1 MPGSFGEGN
10 RAVGLNEKQQMQ
22 GLNDRFAGYI
32 EKVRQLEL
40 QNRGLE
46 AEIAQLRQRQLSPS
60 RLAVAFGPELGELR
74 QLLRDVERQK
84 AQLQLERERLAED
97 LHLLKGK
104 CEDEARL
111 REQLDVGAQLLRKEG
126 EDGERLKLQLEKK
139 ERALAEEITLRK
151 ATHQN
156 DVAEL
161 LSQLHAS
168 QVTLEP
174 KEFAKADLTA
184 ALREIRAQMEGYTSA
199 NLQHTEEWF
208 RCRFAELSEAA
219 EINNEA
225 LQSRRQEISEYRRLL
240 QSKSIELET
249 VRGTKE
255 SLEKQLSDIEERH
268 DAELMQYQDTI
279 HQMENELKSAKW
291 EMSHHL
297 REYQDLLNVKMA
309 LDVEIASYR
318 KLLEGEETRFGS
330 IAGTFTLPSYTYR
343 QTQSLTHTVYTPTKA
358 KRTPSKAAPQ
368 YKFVEE
374 IISETTKEVDMSDL
388 EDSVLR
394 VISESSGGKPD
405 EGDEDKDEMTTVE
418 ASDEEEAERRSE
430 PNKESM
436 GEGGTESKEGRVE
449 GKGSEKEE
457 APTKEENSPATMLD
471 EEPGCG
477 KENEE
482 HGTAEREATKEE
494 AAESEEAREKESTKM
509 EQSGT
514 SKIIGLAEQQSQI
527 ESESNDEKMSVD
539 RKTDKEDVMVKTES
553 EQQKRAKAEEMNE
566 SVTQTVAQQ
575 AQTEHG
581 DAEEERNGK
590 EQGKEH
596 GHQQKDE
603 LKGPSHKEAC
613 PVEAEDQK
621 QGDKLEQEL
630 QKPKQETK
638 GRVQKPGKES
648 EMQEVKF
655 QSNEAEKTED
665 SEWRETPNGLTK
677 EEIMADVPKEQES
690 KGGKKEK
697 EISTREESEKDKGG
711 SEEGGDKSIGKA
723 EGKVPGNAP
732 ESKSTQSGERSLE
745 AVINGLDIKLEK
757 DEMEGETD
765 KKVTKTLTEIIEKCA
780 EKTTESNEG
789 KLSITSAVKKTV
801 NEVNG
806 REEKTSSSDLNGDSK
821 ENK

>member
-1 MPGSFGEGN
+1 MPVSFGEGS

-46 AEIAQLRQRQLSPS
+46 AEIAQVRQRQLSPS
-60 RLAVAFGPELGELR
+60 RLAVAFEPELR
-74 QLLRDVERQK
+74 QLRQLLQDVERQK
-84 AQLQLERERLAED
+84 AHLQLERERLADD

-111 REQLDVGAQLLRKEG
+111 REQLDVGARLLRKEG
-126 EDGERLKLQLEKK
+126 EDAERLKLQLEKK
-139 ERALAEEITLRK
+139 ERTLAEEIALLK

-168 QVTLEP
+168 QVTVEP

-268 DAELMQYQDTI
+268 DAELLQYQDTI
-279 HQMENELKSAKW
+279 HQLENELKSAKW

-330 IAGTFTLPSYTYR
+330 IAGTFTPPSYTYR

-405 EGDEDKDEMTTVE
+405 EEGDEDKDEVTTVE

-430 PNKESM
+430 PNEESV

-449 GKGSEKEE
+449 RKGSEKEE
-457 APTKEENSPATMLD
+457 APTKKESSVATMSD
-471 EEPGCG
+471 EEPGRG
-477 KENEE
+477 KDSEE
-482 HGTAEREATKEE
+482 HGAAGREASKEE
-494 AAESEEAREKESTKM
+494 AAESEEAREEESTKR

-514 SKIIGLAEQQSQI
+514 SKTMGSAEQQSQI
-527 ESESNDEKMSVD
+527 ERESNDEKMSVD
-539 RKTDKEDVMVKTES
+539 RKTDKENVIVKIES
-553 EQQKRAKAEEMNE
+553 EQQERAKAEEMSD

-575 AQTEHG
+575 AQSEQG

-596 GHQQKDE
+596 GPQQKDK
-603 LKGPSHKEAC
+603 LKETSHKEAC
-613 PVEAEDQK
+613 PVEAEDEK
-621 QGDKLEQEL
+621 QEDKVEQEL
-630 QKPKQETK
+630 QKPKEETK
-638 GRVQKPGKES
+638 GDEKRRVQKPAKES
-648 EMQEVKF
+648 QMQKVKF
-655 QSNEAEKTED
+655 QSNEAEKTEE
-665 SEWRETPNGLTK
+665 SERRETPSGLTK
-677 EEIMADVPKEQES
+677 GEIKADVLKEQKE
-690 KGGKKEK
+690 KGGKQEK
-697 EISTREESEKDKGG
+697 EVSTREEKESEKGKRG
-711 SEEGGDKSIGKA
+711 SEERGDKSIGKA
-723 EGKVPGNAP
+723 EGKVAGDAP
-732 ESKSTQSGERSLE
+732 ESKSTQSGERSPE
-745 AVINGLDIKLEK
+745 AVTNGLDIKLEK

-765 KKVTKTLTEIIEKCA
+765 KKVTKTLTEITEKCA
-780 EKTTESNEG
+780 EKTTESNED
-789 KLSITSAVKKTV
+789 KLSVTSAVRKTV
-801 NEVNG
+801 NEVIG
-806 REEKTSSSDLNGDSK
+806 REEKTTSSD
-821 ENK
+821 

>member
-1 MPGSFGEGN
+1 
-10 RAVGLNEKQQMQ
+10 MQ
-22 GLNDRFAGYI
+22 GLNDRFASYI

-46 AEIAQLRQRQLSPS
+46 AEIAQVRQRQLSPS
-60 RLAVAFGPELGELR
+60 RLAVAFEPELRQLR

-84 AQLQLERERLAED
+84 AHLQLEREQLADD

-111 REQLDVGAQLLRKEG
+111 REQLDVGARLLRKEG
-126 EDGERLKLQLEKK
+126 EDAERLKLQLEKK
-139 ERALAEEITLRK
+139 ERALAEEIALLK

-161 LSQLHAS
+161 LSQLHAT
-168 QVTLEP
+168 QVTVEP

-184 ALREIRAQMEGYTSA
+184 ALKEIRAQMEGYTSA

-268 DAELMQYQDTI
+268 DAELLQYQDTI
-279 HQMENELKSAKW
+279 HQLENELKSAKW

-330 IAGTFTLPSYTYR
+330 IAGTFTPPSYTYR

-388 EDSVLR
+388 EDSVLK

-405 EGDEDKDEMTTVE
+405 EEGDEDKDEVTTVE

-430 PNKESM
+430 PNEESV
-436 GEGGTESKEGRVE
+436 GEGGTENKEGRVE
-449 GKGSEKEE
+449 RKGSEKEE
-457 APTKEENSPATMLD
+457 APTKEESSVATMLD
-471 EEPGCG
+471 EEPGRG
-477 KENEE
+477 KDSEE
-482 HGTAEREATKEE
+482 HGAAGREASKEE
-494 AAESEEAREKESTKM
+494 AAESEEAREEESTKR

-514 SKIIGLAEQQSQI
+514 SKTMGSAEQQSQI
-527 ESESNDEKMSVD
+527 ERESNDEKMSVD
-539 RKTDKEDVMVKTES
+539 RKTDKENVIVKIES
-553 EQQKRAKAEEMNE
+553 EQQEKAKAEEMSD

-575 AQTEHG
+575 AQSEQG

-596 GHQQKDE
+596 GPQQKDK
-603 LKGPSHKEAC
+603 LKEPSHKEAY
-613 PVEAEDQK
+613 PVETEDEK
-621 QGDKLEQEL
+621 QEDKVEQEL
-630 QKPKQETK
+630 QKPKEETKGDEK
-638 GRVQKPGKES
+638 GRVQKPAKES
-648 EMQEVKF
+648 EMQKVKF
-655 QSNEAEKTED
+655 QSNEAEKTEE
-665 SEWRETPNGLTK
+665 SERRETPSGLTK
-677 EEIMADVPKEQES
+677 REIKADVLKEQEE
-690 KGGKKEK
+690 KGGKQEK
-697 EISTREESEKDKGG
+697 EVSTREEKESEKGKRG
-711 SEEGGDKSIGKA
+711 SEERGDKSIGKA
-723 EGKVPGNAP
+723 EGKVAGDGPK
-732 ESKSTQSGERSLE
+732 SKSTQSGERSPE
-745 AVINGLDIKLEK
+745 AVTNGLDIKLEK

-765 KKVTKTLTEIIEKCA
+765 KKVTKTLSEITEKCA

-789 KLSITSAVKKTV
+789 KLSVTSAVKKTV
-801 NEVNG
+801 NEVIG
-806 REEKTSSSDLNGDSK
+806 REEKTTSSD
-821 ENK
+821 